1 MQGRLNRNLGGRGGE
16 CGAGLTVT
24 WGVGE
29 ENAGPAVTWEV
40 GEENAGPALPHGYY
54 PEPCLPPNH
63 PT

>member
-29 ENAGPAVTWEV
+29 ENAGPA
-40 GEENAGPALPHGYY
+40 
-54 PEPCLPPNH
+54 
-63 PT
+63 